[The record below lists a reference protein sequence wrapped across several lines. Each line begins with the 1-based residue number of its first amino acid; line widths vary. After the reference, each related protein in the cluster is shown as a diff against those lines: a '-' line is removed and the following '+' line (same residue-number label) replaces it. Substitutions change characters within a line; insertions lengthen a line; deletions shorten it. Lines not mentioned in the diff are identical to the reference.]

1 MEMEY
6 KDPSRR
12 GRYIVVLGVV
22 LAVLSGAAAFFL
34 INQAQGAANTATL
47 PKVSI
52 VVATRDIP
60 ARKAIAPDDVTVR
73 EVPVDDTNA
82 QAVYA
87 DPAKVV
93 GLVPGVTILAG
104 QPIYSNFLASQSQ
117 GGQFS
122 IIGPGETISPTS
134 EAWRAVS
141 LTVPDDRAVGG
152 LLRPGDAVDIFVTA
166 TVQVPASVVETGPY
180 YPDKATKITYQNVT
194 VLAKAGTFYVIKVS
208 EAIGEEISHLQ
219 ATGAGA
225 FSLALRPPSDTRVVD
240 ASRMGET
247 TNLIIQRY
255 GLPIPE
261 AYPAGKGIPTG
272 PAPTPF
278 PTPVPGPSGSP
289 TAPTGPTSS
298 QPPGS

>member
-1 MEMEY
+1 MEY

-122 IIGPGETISPTS
+122 IIGPGETIGPTS

-152 LLRPGDAVDIFVTA
+152 LIRPGDAVDVFVTA
-166 TVQVPASVVETGPY
+166 TIQVPASVVETGPY
-180 YPDKATKITYQNVT
+180 YPDKSTKITYQNVT

-225 FSLALRPPSDTRVVD
+225 FSLALRPAER
-240 ASRMGET
+240 
-247 TNLIIQRY
+247 
-255 GLPIPE
+255 
-261 AYPAGKGIPTG
+261 YPAGRCEPDGRDDEPHHPALWPADPPGLPGRQGRPERPRSDAVPDPGAG
-272 PAPTPF
+272 P
-278 PTPVPGPSGSP
+278 VGSP
-289 TAPTGPTSS
+289 AAPAGPNSS